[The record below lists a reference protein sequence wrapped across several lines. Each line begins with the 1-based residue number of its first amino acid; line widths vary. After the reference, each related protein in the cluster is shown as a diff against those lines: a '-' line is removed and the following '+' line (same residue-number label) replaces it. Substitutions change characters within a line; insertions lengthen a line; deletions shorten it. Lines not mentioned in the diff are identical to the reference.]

1 MAYKRQIDRLPI
13 IPKDAKEFNVTCHYC
28 IVGCGYKAYSWPV
41 NKQGGTAPDQNKFGV
56 DLAKQQPADTAAW
69 YSPSMYNIVRQ
80 NGEDVHIV
88 IKPDKNC
95 VVNSGLGSVRGA
107 RMAEMSYSRQRNTE
121 LQRLTDPMVWRYGQ
135 MQPTSWDDALDLVA
149 RVTVAVINEMGEDG
163 LFVSAFDHGGAGG
176 GYENTWGTGKLYFGA
191 MKVKNIR
198 IHNRPAYNS
207 EVHATRD
214 MGVGEL
220 NNCYEDAELADTIVA
235 VGTNA
240 LETQTNYFLN
250 HWVPNLRGTSMDK
263 KRAEFG
269 SEPVAAARIII
280 VDPRR
285 TVTVNACEVEAGKD
299 RVMHLAINPG
309 TDLALFNA
317 WLTYI
322 NERGLTDKSFIAAST
337 KDFDKAAASNKTSL
351 EEAAQ
356 ITGLTVDQIR
366 QSADWI
372 AQPKQGGARRRT
384 MFAYEKGLIWG
395 NDNYRT
401 NGALVNV
408 ALATGNIGRPG
419 GGCVRMGG
427 HQEGYSRPSDAHV
440 GRPAA
445 YVDKLL
451 IEGKGGVHHIW
462 GCDHYKTTLNALK
475 FKEAYKK
482 RTDMVKDAM
491 TAVPYGDRAATINAI
506 VGAIKNGGLF
516 AVDVDIV
523 PTKIGQACHVW
534 LPAATAG
541 EANLTSMN
549 GERRMR
555 LTERYMDPP
564 GQAMPDCLIAAR
576 IANHMERV
584 LREQGKAQLADQF
597 KGFDWKTEEDAFM
610 DGYAKHEKGGEFV
623 TYARL
628 RAMGTNG
635 FQEPAVDFK
644 DGKIVGTK
652 RLFADGKFGSKDGKA
667 TFMETK
673 WRGLEAPGKEA
684 EKNKW
689 PFLINNGR
697 TNIVWQNAYL
707 DQDNEFVMD
716 RFPYPFIQIN
726 PQDMAELNVKA
737 GRSGRGVQRQRF
749 DPSRRLSE
757 LDRQAQTDLHAVR
770 LSDRRAG
777 QRGLA
782 RRQRVHHSKL
792 QADLGWDPQDRRC
805 TGSRAASDVQVG
817 GIFGRVAQ
825 YASRISK
832 SSPRPT
838 GGPPPAGGSRLCAG
852 NCSRKRAFNLFVAVY
867 QFERARH
874 ALP

>member
-1 MAYKRQIDRLPI
+1 MAYKRHVDRLPI
-13 IPKDAKEFNVTCHYC
+13 IPADAKEFNVTCHYC
-28 IVGCGYKAYSWPV
+28 IVGCGYKAYTWAV
-41 NKQGGTAPDQNKFGV
+41 NKQGGTAASQNKFGV
-56 DLAKQQPADTAAW
+56 DLTQQQPAETANW
-69 YSPSMYNIVRQ
+69 YSPSMYNIVQQ

-88 IKPDKNC
+88 IKPDKAC
-95 VVNSGLGSVRGA
+95 VVNSGLGSIRGA
-107 RMAEMSYSRQRNTE
+107 RMAEMSYSPARNTQ
-121 LQRLTDPMVWRYGQ
+121 LQRLTEPTVWRYGQ

-149 RVTVAVINEMGEDG
+149 RITAGVIAEQGEDG

-191 MKVKNIR
+191 MKVRNIR

-250 HWVPNLRGTSMDK
+250 HWVPNLRGSSMDK
-263 KRAEFG
+263 KKAEFG
-269 SEPVAAARIII
+269 AEAVEPARIIF

-285 TVTVNACEVEAGKD
+285 TVTINACEIEAGKD

-322 NERGLTDKSFIAAST
+322 ASKGWVDKELIAKST
-337 KDFDKAAASNKTSL
+337 KNFEGAVAANKTSL
-351 EEAAQ
+351 EDAAA
-356 ITGLTVDQIR
+356 ITGLTAEQIR
-366 QSADWI
+366 QSAEWI
-372 AQPKQGGARRRT
+372 AQPKAGNARRRT

-445 YVDKLL
+445 YVDQLL
-451 IEGKGGVHHIW
+451 IAGKGGVHHIW
-462 GCDHYKTTLNALK
+462 ACDHYKTTLNALQ
-475 FKEAYKK
+475 FKQVYKK
-482 RTDMVKDAM
+482 RTDLVKDAM
-491 TAVPYGDRAATINAI
+491 SAVPYGDRDRMVSAI
-506 VGAIKNGGLF
+506 LGAIKQGGLF

-534 LPAATAG
+534 LPAATSG
-541 EANLTSMN
+541 EMNLTSMN

-564 GQAMPDCLIAAR
+564 GHAMPDCLIAAR
-576 IANHMERV
+576 IANHLERV
-584 LREQGKAQLADQF
+584 FREMGKNEIADKF

-610 DGYAKHEKGGEFV
+610 DGYHQHEQGGEFV

-635 FQEPAVDFK
+635 FQEPAVGVDTT
-644 DGKIVGTK
+644 GSGGAGTERIVGTK
-652 RLFADGKFGSKDGKA
+652 RLYADGKFKGSDGKA
-667 TFMETK
+667 AFMETA
-673 WRGLEAPGKEA
+673 WRGLQAPGKEA
-684 EKNKW
+684 EKAKW

-697 TNIVWQNAYL
+697 TNHVWQSAYL
-707 DQDNEFVMD
+707 DQENELVTD
-716 RFPYPFIQIN
+716 RWPYPFIQMH
-726 PQDMAELNVKA
+726 PDDMSELQIKPGDIVEVYNDNGSTQAMAYPNSTARRKQTFMLFA
-737 GRSGRGVQRQRF
+737 YPTGVQGNVVSPGVNEF
-749 DPSRRLSE
+749 IIPNYK
-757 LDRQAQTDLHAVR
+757 QTWGAIRKIADAPEAVR
-770 LSDRRAG
+770 HLSFKT
-777 QRGLA
+777 QE
-782 RRQRVHHSKL
+782 
-792 QADLGWDPQDRRC
+792 
-805 TGSRAASDVQVG
+805 
-817 GIFGRVAQ
+817 
-825 YASRISK
+825 
-832 SSPRPT
+832 
-838 GGPPPAGGSRLCAG
+838 
-852 NCSRKRAFNLFVAVY
+852 Y
-867 QFERARH
+867 QT
-874 ALP
+874 

>member
-13 IPKDAKEFNVTCHYC
+13 VPKDAKEFNVTCHYC
-28 IVGCGYKAYSWPV
+28 IVGCGYKAYTWPT
-41 NKQGGTAPDQNKFGV
+41 NKQGGTAADQNKFGV
-56 DLAKQQPADTAAW
+56 DLGKQQPAETAAW
-69 YSPSMYNIVRQ
+69 YAPAMYNIVRQ
-80 NGEDVHIV
+80 NGNDVHIV
-88 IKPDKNC
+88 IKPDAGC

-107 RMAEMSYSRQRNTE
+107 RMAEMSYSQQRNTQ

-135 MQPTSWDDALDLVA
+135 MQPTGWSDALDLVA
-149 RVTVAVINEMGEDG
+149 RVTVAVINDRGEDG

-250 HWVPNLRGTSMDK
+250 HWVPNLRGSSMDK
-263 KRAEFG
+263 KKAEFG
-269 SEPVAAARIII
+269 SEPVARAKVVI

-285 TVTVNACEVEAGKD
+285 TVTVNACEVEAGKEN
-299 RVMHLAINPG
+299 VMHLAINSG
-309 TDLALFNA
+309 SDLALFNA

-322 NERGLTDKSFIAAST
+322 ASKGWTDKAFIEGST
-337 KDFDKAAASNKTSL
+337 KNFDKARAANNVSL
-351 EEAAQ
+351 DEAAR
-356 ITGLTVDQIR
+356 ITGLSTDQVR
-366 QSADWI
+366 QSAEWI
-372 AQPKQGGARRRT
+372 AQPKEGNARRRT

-462 GCDHYKTTLNALK
+462 GCDHYKTTLNAFK
-475 FKEAYKK
+475 FKQAYKK

-491 TAVPYGDRAATINAI
+491 MTAPYGDRTAMVNAI
-506 VGAIKNGGLF
+506 VGAIKKGGLF

-523 PTKIGQACHVW
+523 PTKIGEACHVW
-534 LPAATAG
+534 LPAATSG

-576 IANHMERV
+576 IAKQHGARV
-584 LREQGKAQLADQF
+584 AGTGKGTIRRQVQGLR
-597 KGFDWKTEEDAFM
+597 
-610 DGYAKHEKGGEFV
+610 
-623 TYARL
+623 
-628 RAMGTNG
+628 
-635 FQEPAVDFK
+635 
-644 DGKIVGTK
+644 
-652 RLFADGKFGSKDGKA
+652 
-667 TFMETK
+667 
-673 WRGLEAPGKEA
+673 LE
-684 EKNKW
+684 N
-689 PFLINNGR
+689 R
-697 TNIVWQNAYL
+697 
-707 DQDNEFVMD
+707 
-716 RFPYPFIQIN
+716 R
-726 PQDMAELNVKA
+726 
-737 GRSGRGVQRQRF
+737 
-749 DPSRRLSE
+749 RRL
-757 LDRQAQTDLHAVR
+757 HGR
-770 LSDRRAG
+770 LSSA
-777 QRGLA
+777 
-782 RRQRVHHSKL
+782 
-792 QADLGWDPQDRRC
+792 
-805 TGSRAASDVQVG
+805 
-817 GIFGRVAQ
+817 
-825 YASRISK
+825 
-832 SSPRPT
+832 
-838 GGPPPAGGSRLCAG
+838 
-852 NCSRKRAFNLFVAVY
+852 RKRW
-867 QFERARH
+867 
-874 ALP
+874 

>member
-13 IPKDAKEFNVTCHYC
+13 VPKDAKEHNVTCHYC
-28 IVGCGYKAYSWPV
+28 IVGCGYKAYTWPI
-41 NKQGGTAPDQNKFGV
+41 NKQGGTAAAQNKFAV
-56 DLAKQQPADTAAW
+56 DLGKQQDAGTAAW
-69 YSPSMYNIVRQ
+69 YSPSMYNVVRQ

-88 IKPDKNC
+88 IKPDKDC

-107 RMAEMSYSRQRNTE
+107 RMAEMSYSRARNTQ
-121 LQRLTDPMVWRYGQ
+121 LQRLTDPLVWRYGQ

-149 RVTVAVINEMGEDG
+149 RVTAAVINDQGEDG

-176 GYENTWGTGKLYFGA
+176 GYENTWGTGKLYFEA

-220 NNCYEDAELADTIVA
+220 NNCYEDAVLADTIVA
-235 VGTNA
+235 IGTNA

-250 HWVPNLRGTSMDK
+250 HWVPNLRGTSADK
-263 KRAEFG
+263 KKAEFG
-269 SEPVAAARIII
+269 AEAIEPSRIII

-299 RVMHLAINPG
+299 RVMHLAINSG

-322 NERGLTDKSFIAAST
+322 DEKGWTDKAFIAAST
-337 KDFDKAAASNKTSL
+337 NGLDKALATNKTTL
-351 EEAAQ
+351 EEGAR

-366 QSADWI
+366 KSAEWI
-372 AQPKQGGARRRT
+372 AQPKAGNARRRT

-401 NGALVNV
+401 NGAIVNV
-408 ALATGNIGRPG
+408 ALATGDLGRPG

-440 GRPAA
+440 GKPAA

-462 GCDHYKTTLNALK
+462 ACDHYKTTLNALQ
-475 FKEAYKK
+475 FKQTYKK
-482 RTDMVKDAM
+482 RTDLVKDAM
-491 TAVPYGDRAATINAI
+491 SAAPYGDRTAMVNAI
-506 VGAIKNGGLF
+506 VGAIKQGGLF

-523 PTKIGQACHVW
+523 PTKIGQACHVI
-534 LPAATAG
+534 LPAATSG
-541 EANLTSMN
+541 EMNLTSMN

-576 IANHMERV
+576 IANQLERV
-584 LREQGKAQLADQF
+584 FREQGKAAVADKF
-597 KGFDWKTEEDAFM
+597 TGFDWKTEEDAFM

-628 RAMGTNG
+628 KAMGTNG
-635 FQEPAVDFK
+635 FQEPATAFI

-652 RLFADGKFGSKDGKA
+652 RLFADGKFGGKDGKA
-667 TFMETK
+667 TFAETA
-673 WRGLEAPGKEA
+673 WRGLQAPGKEA

-689 PFLINNGR
+689 PYLINNGR

-707 DQDNEFVMD
+707 DQDNEFVTD

-726 PQDMAELNVKA
+726 PQDMVELKVKGGDLVEVYNDNGSTQA
-737 GRSGRGVQRQRF
+737 VVYPTPTAKPKQTFMLFAYPTGVQGNVVS
-749 DPSRRLSE
+749 PGVNE
-757 LDRQAQTDLHAVR
+757 LVIPNYKQT
-770 LSDRRAG
+770 
-777 QRGLA
+777 
-782 RRQRVHHSKL
+782 
-792 QADLGWDPQDRRC
+792 W
-805 TGSRAASDVQVG
+805 G
-817 GIFGRVAQ
+817 GIRKIADAPEGVRHLTF
-825 YASRISK
+825 K
-832 SSPRPT
+832 SEEYSAT
-838 GGPPPAGGSRLCAG
+838 
-852 NCSRKRAFNLFVAVY
+852 
-867 QFERARH
+867 
-874 ALP
+874 

>member
-1 MAYKRQIDRLPI
+1 
-13 IPKDAKEFNVTCHYC
+13 
-28 IVGCGYKAYSWPV
+28 
-41 NKQGGTAPDQNKFGV
+41 
-56 DLAKQQPADTAAW
+56 
-69 YSPSMYNIVRQ
+69 MYNIVRQ

-88 IKPDKNC
+88 IKPDKEC

-107 RMAEMSYSRQRNTE
+107 RMAEMSYSQARNTE

-149 RVTVAVINEMGEDG
+149 RVSVAVINDMGEDG

-250 HWVPNLRGTSMDK
+250 HWVPNLRGASTGK

-269 SEPVAAARIII
+269 SEEIQPSRIII

-299 RVMHLAINPG
+299 RVMHLAINSG

-322 NERGLTDKSFIAAST
+322 AEKGWMDKAFMAAST
-337 KDFDKAAASNKTSL
+337 KDFDKAVAANRTSL
-351 EEAAQ
+351 GEAAQ
-356 ITGLTVDQIR
+356 ITGLTADRIR
-366 QSADWI
+366 QSAEWI
-372 AQPKQGGARRRT
+372 AQPKAGGARRRT

-445 YVDKLL
+445 YVDQLL
-451 IEGKGGVHHIW
+451 IEGKGGAHHIW

-475 FKEAYKK
+475 FKQAYKK
-482 RTDMVKDAM
+482 RTDLVKDAIS
-491 TAVPYGDRAATINAI
+491 TVPAGDRTAMVNVIMD
-506 VGAIKNGGLF
+506 AIKKGGLF

-523 PTKIGQACHVW
+523 PTKIGQACHVL
-534 LPAATAG
+534 LPAATSG

-564 GQAMPDCLIAAR
+564 GQAMADCLIAAR
-576 IANHMERV
+576 IANAMERV
-584 LREQGKAQLADQF
+584 FREQGKNDIADRF
-597 KGFDWKTEEDAFM
+597 KGFDWKSEEDAFM
-610 DGYAKHEKGGEFV
+610 DGYHNHEKGGELV

-628 RAMGTNG
+628 RTMGTNG

-644 DGKIVGTK
+644 DGKIIGTK
-652 RLFADGKFGSKDGKA
+652 RLYTDGKFGGKDGKA

-673 WRGLEAPGKEA
+673 WRGLQAEGKEA

-716 RFPYPFIQIN
+716 RFPYPFIQMN
-726 PQDMAELNVKA
+726 PEDMKDLGVKQGDLVEVYNDNGSTQA
-737 GRSGRGVQRQRF
+737 MVYPTSTARRKQTFMLFANPNGVQGNVVSSGVNEF
-749 DPSRRLSE
+749 IIPNYK
-757 LDRQAQTDLHAVR
+757 QT
-770 LSDRRAG
+770 
-777 QRGLA
+777 
-782 RRQRVHHSKL
+782 
-792 QADLGWDPQDRRC
+792 W
-805 TGSRAASDVQVG
+805 G
-817 GIFGRVAQ
+817 GIRKIADAPEGVRHLTFKSQEYVA
-825 YASRISK
+825 
-832 SSPRPT
+832 
-838 GGPPPAGGSRLCAG
+838 G
-852 NCSRKRAFNLFVAVY
+852 
-867 QFERARH
+867 
-874 ALP
+874 

>member
-28 IVGCGYKAYSWPV
+28 IVGCGYKAYTWPT
-41 NKQGGTAPDQNKFGV
+41 NRQGGTAADQNKFGV
-56 DLAKQQPADTAAW
+56 DLGKQQPAETAAW
-69 YSPSMYNIVRQ
+69 YAPSMYNIVRQ
-80 NGEDVHIV
+80 NGSDVHIV
-88 IKPDKNC
+88 IKPDKDC

-107 RMAEMSYSRQRNTE
+107 RMAEMSYSQQRNTQ

-135 MQPTSWDDALDLVA
+135 MQPTGWDDALDLVA
-149 RVTVAVINEMGEDG
+149 RVTVAVINDKGEDG
-163 LFVSAFDHGGAGG
+163 LLVSAYDHGGAGG

-250 HWVPNLRGTSMDK
+250 HWVPNLRGSSMDK
-263 KRAEFG
+263 KKAEFG
-269 SEPVAAARIII
+269 SEPVARGRIVI

-285 TVTVNACEVEAGKD
+285 TVTVNACEVEAGKEN
-299 RVMHLAINPG
+299 VMHLAINSG
-309 TDLALFNA
+309 SDLALFNA

-322 NERGLTDKSFIAAST
+322 AGKGWTDKAFIDAST
-337 KDFDKAAASNKTSL
+337 KNFDKVRTANNVSL
-351 EEAAQ
+351 EEAAR

-366 QSADWI
+366 QSAEWI
-372 AQPKQGGARRRT
+372 AQSKEGNARRRT

-427 HQEGYSRPSDAHV
+427 HQEGYSRPSDSHV

-445 YVDKLL
+445 YIDKLL
-451 IEGKGGVHHIW
+451 IQGGGGVHHIW
-462 GCDHYKTTLNALK
+462 GCDHYKTTLNAFK
-475 FKEAYKK
+475 FKQAYKK
-482 RTDMVKDAM
+482 RTDMVKEAM
-491 TAVPYGDRAATINAI
+491 MSVPYGDRTAMVNAI
-506 VGAIKNGGLF
+506 VGAIKKGGLF
-516 AVDVDIV
+516 AVNVDIV
-523 PTKIGQACHVW
+523 PTKIGEACHVW
-534 LPAATAG
+534 LPAATSG

-555 LTERYMDPP
+555 LTEKYMDPP
-564 GQAMPDCLIAAR
+564 GQAMPDSLIAAR

-584 LREQGKAQLADQF
+584 LREQGKAKYADQF

-610 DGYAKHEKGGEFV
+610 DGYHGHEKGGEFV
-623 TYARL
+623 TYERL

-635 FQEPAVDFK
+635 FQEPATGFT

-652 RLFADGKFGSKDGKA
+652 RLFADGKFNSKDGKA
-667 TFMETK
+667 TFMETQ
-673 WRGLEAPGKEA
+673 WRGLQAPGKE
-684 EKNKW
+684 EERKKW
-689 PFLINNGR
+689 PFLVNNGR
-697 TNIVWQNAYL
+697 TNIVWQSAYL

-716 RFPYPFIQIN
+716 RFPYSFIQMN
-726 PQDMAELNVKA
+726 PDDMAELKLKQGDLVEVYNDNGSTQAMVYPTPTARRKQTFMLFA
-737 GRSGRGVQRQRF
+737 YPTGVQGNVVSAGVNEF
-749 DPSRRLSE
+749 IIPNYK
-757 LDRQAQTDLHAVR
+757 QTWGAIR
-770 LSDRRAG
+770 K
-777 QRGLA
+777 LA
-782 RRQRVHHSKL
+782 DAPEGVKHL
-792 QADLGWDPQDRRC
+792 
-805 TGSRAASDVQVG
+805 T
-817 GIFGRVAQ
+817 F
-825 YASRISK
+825 K
-832 SSPRPT
+832 SIEYT
-838 GGPPPAGGSRLCAG
+838 A
-852 NCSRKRAFNLFVAVY
+852 
-867 QFERARH
+867 
-874 ALP
+874 

>member
-28 IVGCGYKAYSWPV
+28 IVGCGYKAYTWPT
-41 NKQGGTAPDQNKFGV
+41 NKQGGTAADQNKFGV
-56 DLAKQQPADTAAW
+56 DLAKQQGADTPNW
-69 YSPSMYNIVRQ
+69 YAPSMYNIVRQ
-80 NGEDVHIV
+80 NGEDMHIV
-88 IKPDKNC
+88 IKPDQDC

-107 RMAEMSYSRQRNTE
+107 RIAEMSYSQARNTQ

-135 MQPTSWDDALDLVA
+135 MQPTGWEDALDLVA
-149 RVTVAVINEMGEDG
+149 RVTVAVINDMGEDG
-163 LFVSAFDHGGAGG
+163 LFVSAYDHGGAGG

-250 HWVPNLRGTSMDK
+250 HWVPNLRGSSVDK
-263 KRAEFG
+263 KKAEFG
-269 SEPVAAARIII
+269 AEPVDRGRIIV

-285 TVTVNACEVEAGKD
+285 TVTINACEAEAGKD
-299 RVMHLAINPG
+299 GVMHLAVNSG
-309 TDLALFNA
+309 TDLILFNA

-322 NERGLTDKSFIAAST
+322 ASKGWIDKAFIDAST
-337 KDFDKAAASNKTSL
+337 KNFDKARTANNVSL
-351 EEAAQ
+351 DEAARV
-356 ITGLTVDQIR
+356 TGLTADQIR
-366 QSADWI
+366 QSAEWI
-372 AQPKQGGARRRT
+372 AQPKSGNARRRT

-401 NGALVNV
+401 NAALVNL
-408 ALATGNIGRPG
+408 ALATGNVGRPG

-451 IEGKGGVHHIW
+451 MEGKGGVHHIW
-462 GCDHYKTTLNALK
+462 GCDHYKTTLNAFK
-475 FKEAYKK
+475 FKQTYKR

-491 TAVPYGDRAATINAI
+491 MTASYGDRAAMVNAI
-506 VGAIKNGGLF
+506 VDAIKKGGLF

-523 PTKIGQACHVW
+523 PTKIGEACHVW
-534 LPAATAG
+534 LPAATSG

-555 LTERYMDPP
+555 LTEKYMDPP
-564 GQAMPDCLIAAR
+564 GQAMPDSLIAAR

-584 LREQGKAQLADQF
+584 LHEQGKGKYADQF
-597 KGFDWKTEEDAFM
+597 KGFNWKTEEDAFM
-610 DGYAKHEKGGEFV
+610 DGYHGHEKGGEFV
-623 TYARL
+623 TYERL
-628 RAMGTNG
+628 RVMGNNG
-635 FQEPAVDFK
+635 FQEPATAFR

-652 RLFADGKFGSKDGKA
+652 RLFADGKFNSKDGKA
-667 TFMETK
+667 TFMETQ
-673 WRGLEAPGKEA
+673 WRGLQAAGKE
-684 EKNKW
+684 EERKKW

-697 TNIVWQNAYL
+697 ANVVWQSAYL
-707 DQDNEFVMD
+707 DQKNEFVMD
-716 RFPYPFIQIN
+716 RMPYPFIQMN
-726 PQDMAELNVKA
+726 PQDMADLKLNQGDLVEVYNDNGSTQAMVYPTASAKRKQTFMLFGYPTGVVGNVVSA
-737 GRSGRGVQRQRF
+737 GVNEF
-749 DPSRRLSE
+749 IVPNYK
-757 LDRQAQTDLHAVR
+757 QT
-770 LSDRRAG
+770 
-777 QRGLA
+777 
-782 RRQRVHHSKL
+782 
-792 QADLGWDPQDRRC
+792 W
-805 TGSRAASDVQVG
+805 G
-817 GIFGRVAQ
+817 GIRKIADAPEGVKHLSF
-825 YASRISK
+825 K
-832 SSPRPT
+832 SDEYT
-838 GGPPPAGGSRLCAG
+838 A
-852 NCSRKRAFNLFVAVY
+852 
-867 QFERARH
+867 
-874 ALP
+874 

>member
-13 IPKDAKEFNVTCHYC
+13 VPKDAKEHNVTCHYC
-28 IVGCGYKAYSWPV
+28 IVGCGYKAYTWPI
-41 NKQGGTAPDQNKFGV
+41 NKQGGSAPGDNKFGV
-56 DLAKQQPADTAAW
+56 DLGKQQSAETAAW
-69 YSPSMYNIVRQ
+69 YSPSMYNIFKQ
-80 NGEDVHIV
+80 NGDDVHIV
-88 IKPDKNC
+88 IKPDKEC

-107 RMAEMSYSRQRNTE
+107 RMAEMSYSRARNTQ
-121 LQRLTDPMVWRYGQ
+121 LQRLTDPLVWRYGQ

-149 RVTVAVINEMGEDG
+149 RVTCAVINDQGEDG

-176 GYENTWGTGKLYFGA
+176 GYENTWGTGKLYFES
-191 MKVKNIR
+191 MKVRNIR

-250 HWVPNLRGTSMDK
+250 HWIPNLRGTSTPK
-263 KRAEFG
+263 KHAEFG
-269 SEPVAAARIII
+269 NEAIEPARIVF

-285 TVTVNACEVEAGKD
+285 TVTVNACEVEAGKN
-299 RVMHLAINPG
+299 RVMHLAINSG

-322 NERGLTDKSFIAAST
+322 NEKGWTDKAFIAAST
-337 KDFDKAAASNKTSL
+337 NGLDKALAANKTTL
-351 EEAAQ
+351 EEAAR
-356 ITGLTVDQIR
+356 ITGLSVDQIR
-366 QSADWI
+366 QSAEWI
-372 AQPKQGGARRRT
+372 AQPKTGNARRRT

-408 ALATGNIGRPG
+408 ALATGNLGRPG

-462 GCDHYKTTLNALK
+462 ACDHYKTTLNALQ
-475 FKEAYKK
+475 FKQTYKK
-482 RTDMVKDAM
+482 RTDLVKDAM
-491 TAVPYGDRAATINAI
+491 SAVPYGDRAAMANAI
-506 VGAIKNGGLF
+506 VGAIKQGGLF

-523 PTKIGQACHVW
+523 PTKIGQACHVI
-534 LPAATAG
+534 LPAATSG
-541 EANLTSMN
+541 EMNLTSMN

-576 IANHMERV
+576 IANAMERV
-584 LREQGKAQLADQF
+584 FREQGKAQLADKF

-628 RAMGTNG
+628 KAMGTNG
-635 FQEPAVDFK
+635 FQEPASAFT

-652 RLFADGKFGSKDGKA
+652 RLFADGKFGGKDGKA
-667 TFMETK
+667 TFAETA
-673 WRGLEAPGKEA
+673 WRGLQAPGKEA

-689 PFLINNGR
+689 PYLINNGR

-716 RFPYPFIQIN
+716 RMPYPFIEMN
-726 PQDMAELNVKA
+726 PGDMAEVKVKA
-737 GRSGRGVQRQRF
+737 GDLVEVYNDNGSTQAVVYPNATAKPKQTFMLFAYPTGVQGNVVSPGVNEFIIPNYKQTWAGIRKLADAPEGVKHLTFKSQEF
-749 DPSRRLSE
+749 TLS
-757 LDRQAQTDLHAVR
+757 
-770 LSDRRAG
+770 
-777 QRGLA
+777 
-782 RRQRVHHSKL
+782 
-792 QADLGWDPQDRRC
+792 
-805 TGSRAASDVQVG
+805 
-817 GIFGRVAQ
+817 
-825 YASRISK
+825 
-832 SSPRPT
+832 
-838 GGPPPAGGSRLCAG
+838 
-852 NCSRKRAFNLFVAVY
+852 
-867 QFERARH
+867 
-874 ALP
+874 

>member
-13 IPKDAKEFNVTCHYC
+13 IPANAKEFNVTCHYC
-28 IVGCGYKAYSWPV
+28 IVGCGYKAYTWAA
-41 NKQGGTAPDQNKFGV
+41 NKQGGTAAGENIFNT
-56 DLAKQQPADTAAW
+56 DLSKQQPAETAAW
-69 YSPSMYNIVRQ
+69 YAPSMYNIVRQ
-80 NGEDVHIV
+80 DGKDVHVV
-88 IKPDKNC
+88 IKPDQDC

-107 RMAEMSYSRQRNTE
+107 RIAEMSYSQQRNTQ

-149 RVTVAVINEMGEDG
+149 RVSVAVINDMGEDG

-191 MKVKNIR
+191 MKIKNIR

-250 HWVPNLRGTSMDK
+250 HWVPNLRGTSVDK
-263 KRAEFG
+263 KKAEFG
-269 SEPVAAARIII
+269 AEPVERGKIIV

-299 RVMHLAINPG
+299 NVMHLALNSG
-309 TDLALFNA
+309 ADLTLFNA
-317 WLTYI
+317 WMTYI
-322 NERGLTDKSFIAAST
+322 ADKGWTDKAFIDAST
-337 KDFDKAAASNKTSL
+337 TNFDQMKTANKTSL
-351 EEAAQ
+351 EDAAK
-356 ITGLTVDQIR
+356 ITGLSVDEIR
-366 QSADWI
+366 KSAEWI
-372 AQPKQGGARRRT
+372 AQPKSGNARRRT

-451 IEGKGGVHHIW
+451 MEGKGGVHHIW
-462 GCDHYKTTLNALK
+462 GCDHYKTTLNAFM
-475 FKEAYKK
+475 FKQNYKK
-482 RTDMVKDAM
+482 RTDLVKDAM
-491 TAVPYGDRAATINAI
+491 MTVSYGDRPAMIKAI
-506 VGAIKNGGLF
+506 ADAIKKGGLF

-523 PTKIGQACHVW
+523 PTKIGEACHVW
-534 LPAATAG
+534 LPAATSG

-555 LTERYMDPP
+555 LTEKYMDPP
-564 GQAMPDCLIAAR
+564 GQAMPDSLIAAR

-584 LREQGKAQLADQF
+584 LREQGKNDVADKF

-610 DGYAKHEKGGEFV
+610 DGYHGHESGGQFV
-623 TYARL
+623 TYERL

-652 RLFADGKFGSKDGKA
+652 RLFADGKFKSKDGKA
-667 TFMETK
+667 KFMETQ
-673 WRGLEAPGKEA
+673 WRGLQAAGKEA
-684 EKNKW
+684 EMKKFA
-689 PFLINNGR
+689 FLINNGR
-697 TNIVWQNAYL
+697 SNISWQNGYL
-707 DQDNEFVMD
+707 DQDNEFVTD
-716 RFPYPFIQIN
+716 RSPYPFIQMN
-726 PQDMAELNVKA
+726 PKDMDDLKLKA
-737 GRSGRGVQRQRF
+737 GDLVEVYNDNGSTQAMAYPTPTAKPKQTFMLFAQANGVQGNVVSAGVNEFIIPNYKQTWGNIRKLADTPEGVKHLSFKSF
-749 DPSRRLSE
+749 DYT
-757 LDRQAQTDLHAVR
+757 A
-770 LSDRRAG
+770 
-777 QRGLA
+777 
-782 RRQRVHHSKL
+782 
-792 QADLGWDPQDRRC
+792 
-805 TGSRAASDVQVG
+805 
-817 GIFGRVAQ
+817 
-825 YASRISK
+825 
-832 SSPRPT
+832 
-838 GGPPPAGGSRLCAG
+838 
-852 NCSRKRAFNLFVAVY
+852 
-867 QFERARH
+867 
-874 ALP
+874 